1 MMMEERM
8 DSPETTSVVVMG
20 LGAIVTGAGR
30 MVGGRLGAGITGFGL
45 AHVAL
50 GLLDMFRPTVRQ

>member
-1 MMMEERM
+1 MLMEGKM
-8 DSPETTSVVVMG
+8 DSPEATSMVVMG

-30 MVGGRLGAGITGFGL
+30 LIGGRLGAGVTGFGL

>member
-1 MMMEERM
+1 MMMEDRM
-8 DSPETTSVVVMG
+8 DSPETTSMVVMG

-50 GLLDMFRPTVRQ
+50 GHLDMFRPTVRQ

>member
-1 MMMEERM
+1 MLMEGKM
-8 DSPETTSVVVMG
+8 DSPETTSMVVMG

-30 MVGGRLGAGITGFGL
+30 LIGGRLGAGVTGFGL